1 MGLLFIEV
9 KEDWILI
16 SWFETFF
23 GSNTFNNAIMPLVVA
38 LVVSGLLAVFV
49 NSRIE
54 KIRNDN
60 LKERE
65 RETYFR
71 EVTSKEKEWLL
82 REWSSLI
89 LKPNKMEKYKTEDFN
104 NLYLKTSMYCNEE
117 TMNLVTLFQRH
128 NYSRIPESEG
138 EEKTLYSYKMY
149 VFFAMI
155 ITSIREEFTGVQL
168 DPQSFIQIKIKD
180 YDTVEQILKDV
191 ENEINQ
197 EYSNKFGTKKN
208 R

>member
-1 MGLLFIEV
+1 MDLLFIEV

-60 LKERE
+60 LKKRE

-155 ITSIREEFTGVQL
+155 ITSIREEFT
-168 DPQSFIQIKIKD
+168 
-180 YDTVEQILKDV
+180 
-191 ENEINQ
+191 
-197 EYSNKFGTKKN
+197 
-208 R
+208 